1 MTYCLVPTLTTT
13 LAAAVASTNP
23 SQPALVR
30 VVVIHR
36 LLALPGT
43 DEGTAAGTI
52 SPLAKRSRSP
62 PSFDLWSWCM
72 WWLLLLA
79 VFFELS
85 RRIQTAGAVVVSCSN
100 QLYFS
105 KMIIIIYFKINVWY
119 KLDTKQISVTF
130 QNVSAKH
137 NAYNLFPWRVVV
149 MTWFCWSFIF
159 LTAACC
165 YCFGWWKLM
174 FWALFISLL
183 LAGLWQAGR
192 PLLGVVVY
200 QVTRHDMVVS
210 RHYRAALSLSIA
222 ARRMLVL
229 IGVDCWPFIMVCGL
243 RIWDWSNYGGVVDS
257 KVHFFYSWNYF
268 N

>member
-119 KLDTKQISVTF
+119 KLDTKQISVIF

-137 NAYNLFPWRVVV
+137 NAYNLFPRRVVV
-149 MTWFCWSFIF
+149 MTWSFF

-174 FWALFISLL
+174 FWALFISVL

-192 PLLGVVVY
+192 PLLRVVVY

-210 RHYRAALSLSIA
+210 RHYRAALSLYCSEQYA
-222 ARRMLVL
+222 
-229 IGVDCWPFIMVCGL
+229 GVDWSWLLTFYYGVWVENSGLVKLWGCCWFL
-243 RIWDWSNYGGVVDS
+243 SA
-257 KVHFFYSWNYF
+257 FFLF
-268 N
+268 LKLFQLT